1 MLGSV
6 GMYVTLNR
14 YDDLGSGPGL
24 VSLRLN
30 KEHPRRPKEKCS
42 PTVDCETAVQ
52 MHNIFLVVVPTQ
64 QLPLITR

>member
-42 PTVDCETAVQ
+42 PIEPQ
-52 MHNIFLVVVPTQ
+52 S
-64 QLPLITR
+64 LPLTEILCQDQKRHTRFPNHEA